1 MTSYHIP
8 LARLSSMTDR
18 KAGKGNTP
26 PFSDPQVDGS
36 MTSLPFTYSLPI
48 LSCRRYVK
56 WGMMEMV
63 GSILFM

>member
-8 LARLSSMTDR
+8 LAILSSMTDR

-36 MTSLPFTYSLPI
+36 MTYSHLHI
-48 LSCRRYVK
+48 HYQFLVVED
-56 WGMMEMV
+56 M
-63 GSILFM
+63 